1 VPTRIPEPGVFVIF
15 GGTGDLSRRKLL
27 PALGRLASEGSIGPN
42 THVLALSRKK
52 EYEDKTFRTLASEC
66 MRAAGVDGPD
76 ADALTPRIHFH
87 TVGEAAEDFHS
98 LRARL
103 EQIESSFGLPPNRAF
118 YLSLPPSAFGP
129 TLDGLGAAKL
139 TKSDGWTRLVIEKP
153 FGYDLP
159 SARALHTKTHEHFDE
174 SQVYRIDHYLGKDTV
189 QNLLVLRFANTIFES
204 IWNRHHVE
212 SVQIHVAE
220 SLGVGSRAGY
230 YDHVGA
236 LRDMIQNHLTQLMTL
251 VAMEAPSAY
260 DANAIRYEKIKVLRS
275 LAPIDPSRMVR
286 GQYTAGEIDGENVPG
301 YLGEAGIAKG
311 SDTETFVAV
320 EMRIENWRWHG
331 VPFYLRTGKRLGA
344 RTSTISIR
352 LKDTPISL
360 FKTMGGQKLD
370 TSDVLVIT
378 LQPNEGFALHFDVKT
393 PGEPFGTER
402 IPLDFQY
409 GSRFTKRMPEAYETL
424 ILNVL
429 NGDQTLFVHADE
441 VEESWKHFTP
451 VLDAPAKTRPYKAG
465 SWGPSEADSL
475 MIPETNLWQK

>member
-1 VPTRIPEPGVFVIF
+1 MFVIF

-27 PALGRLASEGSIGPN
+27 PALGRLASEGSIGPK
-42 THVLALSRKK
+42 THILALSRKQ
-52 EYEDKTFRTLASEC
+52 EYDDTSFRALANEC
-66 MRAAGVDGPD
+66 IRAAGMSAAE
-76 ADALTPRIHFH
+76 ADTITRDRIHFH

-98 LRARL
+98 LRTRL
-103 EQIESSFGLPPNRAF
+103 EGLESANGLPQNRAF

-139 TKSDGWTRLVIEKP
+139 TKSTGWTRLVIEKP
-153 FGYDLP
+153 FGHDLA
-159 SARALHTKTHEHFDE
+159 SARELHAKTHEHFEE

-204 IWNRHHVE
+204 LWNRQHVE
-212 SVQIHVAE
+212 AVQIHVAE

-236 LRDMIQNHLTQLMTL
+236 MRDMIQNHLTQVMTL
-251 VAMEAPSAY
+251 VAMEAPSAF

-275 LAPIDPSRMVR
+275 LAPIDPSAIVR
-286 GQYTAGEIDGENVPG
+286 GQYTAGTIEGEKVPG
-301 YLGEAGIAKG
+301 YLDEKDIAKG

-320 EMRIENWRWHG
+320 KMMVENWRWHG

-344 RTSTISIR
+344 RTSTISVR
-352 LKDTPISL
+352 FKDAPISL
-360 FKTMGGQKLD
+360 FKSLAGKALD
-370 TSDVLVIT
+370 TSDLLVIT

-393 PGEPFGTER
+393 PGEPFETKR
-402 IPLDFQY
+402 IPLAFQY
-409 GSRFTKRMPEAYETL
+409 KDMFTKRMPEAYETL

-441 VEESWKHFTP
+441 VEESWRYFTP
-451 VLDAPAKTRPYKAG
+451 VLEAPAKVRPYPAG

-475 MIPETNLWQK
+475 MIPETDVWQR